1 MLAASCE
8 PSEIEVP
15 RVARVTQVTA
25 LHDYDGVYVRA
36 PRYGDEGACPLAGGQ
51 GPHTHGTGRG
61 NVSSPPRIL
70 ELLSALRPALDHC
83 RLSSM
88 VVGR

>member
-25 LHDYDGVYVRA
+25 LHDYDVVYVRA
-36 PRYGDEGACPLAGGQ
+36 PRYGDEGHAHWPEVKDPIRMEPGAEMRQVLHAF
-51 GPHTHGTGRG
+51 
-61 NVSSPPRIL
+61 
-70 ELLSALRPALDHC
+70 
-83 RLSSM
+83 
-88 VVGR
+88 